1 MLALIPFL
9 AAGQLTAQYLIAF
22 TVVAAA
28 GLALA
33 RLKIR
38 GVGVGVAGV
47 LFAGLACGRLG
58 LEVDPHVLEF
68 VREFGLI
75 LFVFSIGL
83 QLGPGFFASL
93 RRTGL
98 KLNLLAAAN
107 VLLGV
112 AAAVAVWKLAA
123 LPLPVAAG
131 LLSGATTNTPS
142 LAAAAQA
149 LAETGADAAAL
160 AQHGS
165 AYALAYPFGVFGVI
179 AAMLLARRFLPK
191 AGGTAA
197 SSVPEPTVLARNL
210 VVRNPALAGR
220 PLGEAFP
227 SGRGLTV
234 SRLRHA
240 DTTVVPAPGRQL
252 ALGDILLVVGETEA
266 LQQAML
272 LAGGES
278 PVDLR
283 AHDGPIVSRRLIV
296 THREAIGRSFA
307 ALQLQARCNVAATR
321 LARHGLEFV
330 PEPELRVQFGDV
342 LTLVGTSDAIAE
354 AARLLGDSPKELEH
368 TRVGPLF
375 FGILLGVLVGLIP
388 IALPGLPAPVR
399 LGLAGGPLVV
409 AILLGRLGS
418 LGPLVW
424 YVPANA
430 SLALREIGI
439 VLFLACVGL
448 KSGDAFFTHL
458 LDGSGLAWMGLAAA
472 ITFVPVA
479 LTAWFA
485 RRQVGLPVD
494 ATCGLLAGAMTDPP
508 ALAFAQQTNS
518 GNGTA
523 VAYATVYPLT
533 MLLRVLSAQVLVFVL
548 S

>member
-1 MLALIPFL
+1 MDALRTFF
-9 AAGQLTAQYLIAF
+9 AAGHTAQCLVAF
-22 TVVAAA
+22 ALVACV
-28 GLALA
+28 GLALGRV
-33 RLKIR
+33 RLR

-47 LFAGLACGRLG
+47 LFAGLLCGRLG
-58 LEVDPHVLEF
+58 IEVDPHVLEF

-112 AAAVAVWKLAA
+112 ALAVGVWKLAA

-191 AGGTAA
+191 PGGASTAPA
-197 SSVPEPTVLARNL
+197 AEPSVQARNL
-210 VVRNPALAGR
+210 EIRNPALAGR

-240 DTTVVPAPGRQL
+240 ATTVVPTPERQL
-252 ALGDILLVVGETEA
+252 ALGDVLLVVGEPETV
-266 LQQAML
+266 QQAAL
-272 LAGGES
+272 LAGGEAS
-278 PVDLR
+278 VDLR
-283 AHDGPIVSRRLIV
+283 THEGPITSRRLIV
-296 THREAIGRSFA
+296 THREAVGRSFA
-307 ALQLQARCNVAATR
+307 AIQLQARCGVAATR

-342 LTLVGTSDAIAE
+342 LTLVGTAEAIAD

-458 LDGSGLAWMGLAAA
+458 LDGSGLAWMALAAA
-472 ITFVPVA
+472 ITFIPVV
-479 LTAWFA
+479 LTAWLA
-485 RRQVGLPVD
+485 RRHARLPVD

-508 ALAFAQQTNS
+508 ALAFAQQANA

-533 MLLRVLSAQVLVFVL
+533 MLLRVLTAQVLVFVL

>member
-1 MLALIPFL
+1 MDALKTFF
-9 AAGQLTAQYLIAF
+9 AAGHTAQCLVAF
-22 TVVAAA
+22 ALVACV

-33 RLKIR
+33 RVRLR

-47 LFAGLACGRLG
+47 LFAGLLCGRLG
-58 LEVDPHVLEF
+58 VEVDPHVLEF
-68 VREFGLI
+68 MREFGLI

-112 AAAVAVWKLAA
+112 ALAIGVWKLAG

-191 AGGTAA
+191 PGKASAA
-197 SSVPEPTVLARNL
+197 PAAEPSVLARNL
-210 VVRNPALAGR
+210 EIRNPALAGR

-227 SGRGLTV
+227 SGHGLTV
-234 SRLRHA
+234 SRLRHGDA
-240 DTTVVPAPGRQL
+240 TVVPTTAQRL
-252 ALGDILLVVGETEA
+252 ALGDILLVVGETA
-266 LQQAML
+266 AVQQAAL

-278 PVDLR
+278 AVDLR
-283 AHDGPIVSRRLIV
+283 ALEGPVTNRRLIV
-296 THREAIGRSFA
+296 THREVVGRSLA
-307 ALQLQARCNVAATR
+307 ALQLQARCGVAATR
-321 LARHGLEFV
+321 LARQGIEFV
-330 PEPELRVQFGDV
+330 PEPGLRVQFGDV
-342 LTLVGTSDAIAE
+342 LTLVGADTAIAD

-472 ITFVPVA
+472 ITFIPVV

-485 RRQVGLPVD
+485 RRHARMPID
-494 ATCGLLAGAMTDPP
+494 ATCGLLAGSMTDPP
-508 ALAFAQQTNS
+508 ALAFAQQAHPGS
-518 GNGTA
+518 GTA
-523 VAYATVYPLT
+523 IAYATVYPLT
-533 MLLRVLSAQVLVFVL
+533 MLLRVLTAQVLVFVL